1 MINSCIICTPVPV
14 EIVVVTPVVV
24 TVEPWWGP
32 IHVVVDMVV
41 VLLITTSWTLVTLA
55 KRNNVSTKNQGIE
68 LIHIYILKTN
78 V

>member
-1 MINSCIICTPVPV
+1 MIHTRVRTLVVYTPVPV

-41 VLLITTSWTLVTLA
+41 VLLITTSWTLVTLQ
-55 KRNNVSTKNQGIE
+55 N
-68 LIHIYILKTN
+68 
-78 V
+78 